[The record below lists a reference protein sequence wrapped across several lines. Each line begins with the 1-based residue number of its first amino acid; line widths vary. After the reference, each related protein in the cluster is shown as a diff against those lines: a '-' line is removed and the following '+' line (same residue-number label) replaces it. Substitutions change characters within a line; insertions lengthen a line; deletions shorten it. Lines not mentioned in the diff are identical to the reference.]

1 MQTRFL
7 HKYIWFGKKIKYPT
21 NSGLQQV
28 NFYQKLKWNMAGV
41 TFIKNKCKTM
51 SRVLRKVVINHR
63 IVLTLSVWGRPSM
76 GQPPKSTFTQQNPI
90 LNTQYIYCLH
100 SSYVRVVIE
109 TYLGAMQYVKTRSVH
124 MDSEVHLAEG
134 RCDKVSISYQVQ
146 LNKVNELLTLFLPS
160 MG

>member
-1 MQTRFL
+1 
-7 HKYIWFGKKIKYPT
+7 
-21 NSGLQQV
+21 
-28 NFYQKLKWNMAGV
+28 MAGV

-146 LNKVNELLTLFLPS
+146 LNKVNELLTLFLPA
-160 MG
+160 MGSLFDDLTRDFIANNFVIDIYCRCLSTDFMPNCYIL